1 MFIYIVENLGCVT
14 VAHSILYSHMVSH
27 QKRHLSP
34 HYRAQRLL
42 ASAQKMAKKYN
53 LPFDLDVEWIEK
65 KLVAGK
71 CDVSGIPFSFTS
83 LRTGKGGVGSQNPCS
98 PTLDRVLAKKGF
110 VKSNVKVVIWMY
122 HAGKQN
128 VSHETFMQLCR
139 ALVRKELNSD
149 RDGRTI
155 SSTPAVA

>member
-1 MFIYIVENLGCVT
+1 
-14 VAHSILYSHMVSH
+14 MVIH

-34 HYRAQRLL
+34 HYRAQRLF
-42 ASAQKMAKKYN
+42 ASAQRMAKKHG

-71 CDVSGIPFSFTS
+71 CDVSGLPFTFTS
-83 LRTGKGGVGSQNPCS
+83 LKTGKGGVGSQNPFS
-98 PTLDRVLAKKGF
+98 PTLDRRLVKKGF
-110 VKSNVKVVIWMY
+110 VKSNVSVVVWMY

-139 ALVRKELNSD
+139 ALVRKEINND
-149 RDGRTI
+149 RDGRTTY
-155 SSTPAVA
+155 STPAVAGSDGQPGKRL